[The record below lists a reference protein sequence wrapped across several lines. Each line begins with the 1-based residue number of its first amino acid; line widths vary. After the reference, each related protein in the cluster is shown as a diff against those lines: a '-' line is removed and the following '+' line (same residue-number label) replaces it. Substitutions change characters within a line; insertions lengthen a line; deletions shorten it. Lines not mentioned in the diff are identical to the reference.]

1 MKNLLVSLILALVL
15 LNCDKKDPIP
25 VEDWQPST
33 IDGQFI
39 FNTFKSVGLARDGK
53 IQKWSQS
60 QVFYW
65 FDPASTKDGFTES
78 AVDSIFMQINELSKS
93 CQFIKATDE
102 SKALI
107 KIFNGF
113 SADFEKKY
121 KQEVSGAELR
131 AGGLAFLSF
140 QKDAFEKVNIWL
152 SNVLTSTQKRNVA
165 RHEIGH
171 AIGFSHVPTQRS
183 IMWDTV
189 TDKYDTRQYTDV
201 DKAYIQI
208 LYDTQAKAGMTQ
220 NQLIPVFKTYLK

>member
-1 MKNLLVSLILALVL
+1 MKNLFISLLLAIIL
-15 LNCDKKDPIP
+15 LNCSKSDPEP
-25 VEDWQPST
+25 VIDWQPSS
-33 IDGQFI
+33 IDGQFV

-53 IQKWSQS
+53 IQKWSQN
-60 QVFYW
+60 QIFYW
-65 FDPASTKDGFTES
+65 FDPSSVKDSYTEA

-93 CQFIKATDE
+93 CQFTKSSDE

-107 KIFNGF
+107 KVFNGF

-131 AGGLAFLSF
+131 AGGIAFLTL
-140 QKDAFEKVNIWL
+140 QRDAFDKVNIWL
-152 SNVLTSTQKRNVA
+152 SNVLTSIEKRNVA

-220 NQLIPVFKTYLK
+220 AQLIPVFQKYLK